1 MQATENAI
9 RQVVEEVLSQLSHSV
24 GTNGN
29 AATQRNGYQTNN
41 WGVFTDVDAA
51 VTAAQQAFEQLSEAS
66 VEKRR
71 IAIDIV
77 KSICE
82 EQADELGRLELEETK
97 IGRLDHKIDRIS
109 PAATEES
116 RSRNTLHLV
125 LLVRSLL

>member
-9 RQVVEEVLSQLSHSV
+9 RQVVQEVLSQLTHSG
-24 GTNGN
+24 GTNGS
-29 AATQRNGYQTNN
+29 AAPQRNGHQTNT

-66 VEKRR
+66 IEKRR

-82 EQADELGRLELEETK
+82 EHADELGRLELEETK
-97 IGRLDHKIDRIS
+97 IGQTPSLCI
-109 PAATEES
+109 
-116 RSRNTLHLV
+116 NCTLEYV
-125 LLVRSLL
+125 